1 MPNIV
6 VSSEEPAGHP
16 TESLRTEPGRCIDQS
31 TAGVARPAPRVWDRD
46 VGGRKVPEMN
56 PAWADP
62 SLTEFLRELAFQMAR
77 GIVQASQRF
86 IGYEDGKN
94 MRNFLDLAELDFI
107 ERGLEERQWGE
118 ELKRYL
124 KGDALGY
131 WLYLRRTGEPLT
143 DWEQLRQ
150 RFCAR
155 FCGITKEWMKVMIAE
170 NVWRGDHHAYSARFE
185 AIVAEGVSVAPDLLV
200 GYYLA
205 NLPEEIFRE
214 ITQGGTRKFADWQE
228 AAAALATTVAP
239 WKDLCEDRLRFQRDL
254 EDAKRRWAKGGREP
268 GLLRERENRD
278 NRRNDTTDSRCYAC
292 SGRGHSRARPAAQ
305 TAAEAAQR
313 RPIGAFKRTSLAVKG
328 DERARRTRS
337 GKGAMCAV
345 ATGPNSIPV
354 SPDWGKRLRI
364 GEKRER
370 AEGPDVGETQQPPA
384 DQSHAETTL
393 QIKEGSR
400 RRLDHSGELNDATTE
415 GDRPQDTSTKELQW
429 WREQRVQE
437 DATPKGTLCS
447 VGMSA
452 VLRVEV
458 AGNQCEALLDT
469 GASRSF
475 ISPGAVERLQLRGRK
490 LPEEHV
496 FTVANGAQLRI
507 DRVVKGLTM
516 WCGATRLAGDFL
528 VGPVPY
534 DLVVGLDWLTEH
546 RVAWY
551 FQSDKLR
558 TYVNGQWCDLPVV
571 RATDATQ
578 RNGSTL
584 GTRQRT
590 PAEQAYDILAK
601 QVADM
606 TREEATALLR
616 PPSKRFKPPS
626 RGKRKAVVAALLQ
639 QASESAACIRQPLQG
654 LYVILALPAMESDVA
669 LRLVEEWQGALCCAL
684 VETSPSNPHRQCL
697 KALPASA
704 FPDEEETSPWPTAKL
719 EYSQFHT
726 WLTSVEA
733 QATPRVILD
742 VLCAHR
748 AVFPDKLPSGLPP
761 KRPHDHR
768 ILLVPGKLPTKSS
781 IYRMT
786 PEQLLFHKQEIA
798 KLSANGWIGPTYS
811 PICAPTIMVD
821 KRSDGTGERKMRM
834 VVNYWS

>member
-1 MPNIV
+1 MQNIDEPNDDSADYPMEMP
-6 VSSEEPAGHP
+6 
-16 TESLRTEPGRCIDQS
+16 RTEPDRCIS
-31 TAGVARPAPRVWDRD
+31 PPTAGVARSAPRVWDRH
-46 VGGRKVPEMN
+46 VRGRKGPVVDQ
-56 PAWADP
+56 AWADP
-62 SLTEFLRELAFQMAR
+62 VLPEFFRELASQMAR
-77 GIVQASQRF
+77 GVVQACQRS

-94 MRNFLDLAELDFI
+94 MRDFLDLAELDFI
-107 ERGLEERQWGE
+107 ERGLEERLWGE

-124 KGDALGY
+124 RGDALRY
-131 WLYLRRTGEPLT
+131 WMYLRRTGESLT

-150 RFCAR
+150 RFCEH
-155 FCGITKEWMKVMIAE
+155 FCSITLERMKVMLAK
-170 NVWRGDHHAYSARFE
+170 NVWRGDHRAYSACF
-185 AIVAEGVSVAPDLLV
+185 ADIVAQGVTVAPDLLV

-205 NLPEEIFRE
+205 NLPDEILRE
-214 ITQGGTRKFADWQE
+214 VTQGGTRRFADWQE
-228 AAAALATTVAP
+228 AAAALATTAAP
-239 WKDLCEDRLRFQRDL
+239 WKDLREDCHRFRRDL
-254 EDAKRRWAKGGREP
+254 EDATRRWDKGGREP

-278 NRRNDTTDSRCYAC
+278 DRRNDTTDSRCYTC
-292 SGRGHSRARPAAQ
+292 SGRGHVSRDCP
-305 TAAEAAQR
+305 
-313 RPIGAFKRTSLAVKG
+313 LL
-328 DERARRTRS
+328 
-337 GKGAMCAV
+337 

-354 SPDWGKRLRI
+354 SPDWEKRLRM
-364 GEKRER
+364 GTERKR
-370 AEGPDVGETQQPPA
+370 ADGPDVGEAQQPPA
-384 DQSHAETTL
+384 DQSHAEAML
-393 QIKEGSR
+393 QNKEGSR
-400 RRLDHSGELNDATTE
+400 RRLDHGRKLNATATE
-415 GDRPQDTSTKELQW
+415 GDRPQVTNTKELQW
-429 WREQRVQE
+429 WREQRMQE

-447 VGMSA
+447 VGMTA

-475 ISPGAVERLQLRGRK
+475 INPGAVERLQLRARK

-496 FTVANGAQLRI
+496 FTVANGGQLRI

-534 DLVVGLDWLTEH
+534 DLVVGLDWLTQH

-571 RATDATQ
+571 RATEATQ
-578 RNGSTL
+578 RNGSTQ

-616 PPSKRFKPPS
+616 PPTKRYKPPS
-626 RGKRKAVVAALLQ
+626 RGKREAVVAALLQ
-639 QASESAACIRQPLQG
+639 QVSESAAFIHHPLQG

-669 LRLVEEWQGALCCAL
+669 LRLVEERQGALCCAL

-697 KALPASA
+697 KVLPASA
-704 FPDEEETSPWPTAKL
+704 YPDDEETSPWPTAKL
-719 EYSQFHT
+719 EYSKFDT
-726 WLTSVEA
+726 WLTSEEA
-733 QATPRVILD
+733 QETPRVILE

-748 AVFPDKLPSGLPP
+748 AVFPDKLPIRLPP

-768 ILLVPGKLPTKSS
+768 ILLVPGKLPTKSA

-786 PEQLLFHKQEIA
+786 PEQLLLHKQEIA
-798 KLSANGWIGPTYS
+798 KLS
-811 PICAPTIMVD
+811 
-821 KRSDGTGERKMRM
+821 
-834 VVNYWS
+834 